1 MNGITEL
8 LWISNSMG
16 YLAAK
21 ESAKKKN
28 LVLETPEKVEMF
40 FGGHLFGKLS

>member
-1 MNGITEL
+1 MNRITKL
-8 LWISNSMG
+8 LGKETSIGCMT
-16 YLAAK
+16 AK

-40 FGGHLFGKLS
+40 FGGHLFG